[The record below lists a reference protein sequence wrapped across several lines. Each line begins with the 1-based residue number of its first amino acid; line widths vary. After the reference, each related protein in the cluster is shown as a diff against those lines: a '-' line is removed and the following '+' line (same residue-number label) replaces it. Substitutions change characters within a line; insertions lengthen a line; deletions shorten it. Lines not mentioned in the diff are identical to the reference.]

1 MNSADGGTSFS
12 LGEVG
17 SLQVKATF
25 GDFTDGSETH
35 TVTVTLQAGFT
46 APTLSANGTEDGF
59 AYTYDAVTGVIVF
72 TVPTATQNMDVTFD
86 VKAPTVGTLPSI
98 LTFTAEA
105 TAEETTISGGGC
117 GVNDTEDTSNN
128 EASTVATAGV
138 PATRILNGD
147 FITNTNVNNQQL
159 LITFVSAANFLLASS
174 QIYSLDIQGQEGS
187 VAQDVGFNID
197 GDQQYLLSVEA
208 AVNPKVILTDFSLE
222 NTTLLDQGN
231 LQFELNDK
239 AAGADQTAY
248 TWIMTPDNVAPDQ
261 DFTASNDGTVAAE
274 TITDATPTVFHYVY
288 GAGGADTVNGSAGA
302 DVLNGGASGDKLNGL
317 GGNDILV
324 YDPADTIDGGT
335 GDDLLRI
342 DQGAIAITKHQD
354 GSLPGAPTALETT
367 VDLSGKNITNIE
379 GILITTEG
387 APDAALGTTIQL
399 KAADVLA
406 YSATDVLYVIGQ
418 DGDKVQLLDKANWVD
433 GDADAGNG
441 ITATSSFS
449 NAEGQTFNVY
459 QTLSGGT
466 LNVDADVEV
475 IS

>member
-1 MNSADGGTSFS
+1 
-12 LGEVG
+12 
-17 SLQVKATF
+17 
-25 GDFTDGSETH
+25 
-35 TVTVTLQAGFT
+35 
-46 APTLSANGTEDGF
+46 
-59 AYTYDAVTGVIVF
+59 VIVF
-72 TVPTATQNMDVTFD
+72 TVPNGTQNFDVTFN
-86 VKAPTVGTLPSI
+86 VQAPAVGPLPTL

-105 TAEETTISGGGC
+105 KAQETTISGGGC
-117 GVNDTEDTSNN
+117 GPNDTEDTTNN
-128 EASTVATAGV
+128 TATTSATAGV
-138 PATRILNGD
+138 PATRILDGA
-147 FITNTNVNNQQL
+147 FITNTNVQHQQL

-208 AVNPKVILTDFSLE
+208 AVNPKVILTDFTLE
-222 NTTLLDQGN
+222 GTTLLDQGN
-231 LQFELNDK
+231 LQFELNDT
-239 AAGADQTAY
+239 AAGPDRTAH
-248 TWIMTPDNVAPDQ
+248 TWIMTPDDAVPNQ
-261 DFTASNDGTVAAE
+261 DATGSTDGTGVNQ
-274 TITDATPTVFHYVY
+274 TIADPSATAFNYVY
-288 GAGGADTVNGSAGA
+288 GAGGADTVNGGAGA
-302 DVLNGGASGDKLNGL
+302 DVLNGGASGDKVNGL

-335 GDDLLRI
+335 GDDLLRV

-354 GSLPGAPTALETT
+354 GSLAGAPTAAEMT

-387 APDAALGTTIQL
+387 LPDPDLGTTIQL
-399 KAADVLA
+399 KSTDVLN

-418 DGDKVQLLDKANWVD
+418 DGDKVQLLDPANWID
-433 GDADAGNG
+433 GDGSAGNG

-459 QTLSGGT
+459 QIVGGGT

>member
-1 MNSADGGTSFS
+1 
-12 LGEVG
+12 
-17 SLQVKATF
+17 VKATF

-35 TVTVTLQAGFT
+35 TVTVTLQDGFT

-59 AYTYDAVTGVIVF
+59 AYTYDAAAGVIVF
-72 TVPTATQNMDVTFD
+72 TVPTGTQNFDVTFD
-86 VKAPTVGTLPSI
+86 VKAPTVGSLPTT

-105 TAEETTISGGGC
+105 KAEETTISGGGC
-117 GVNDTEDTSNN
+117 GANDAEDTSNN
-128 EASTVATAGV
+128 EASTVAIAGV

-159 LITFVSAANFLLASS
+159 LITFVNAANFLLASA

-197 GDQQYLLSVEA
+197 GDDQYLLSVEA
-208 AVNPKVILTDFSLE
+208 AVNPKVILTDFTLE
-222 NTTLLDQGN
+222 NTTLHDAGN
-231 LQFELNDK
+231 LQFELNDA
-239 AAGADQTAY
+239 AAGPDRTAY
-248 TWIMTPDNVAPDQ
+248 TWIMTPDNVAPNQ
-261 DFTASNDGTVAAE
+261 GSTESTDGTAANQ
-274 TITDATPTVFHYVY
+274 TLTDPSPTAFNYVY
-288 GAGGADTVNGSAGA
+288 GAGGGDTVNGGAGA
-302 DVLNGGASGDKLNGL
+302 DILNGGSSADKLNGL

-324 YDPADTIDGGT
+324 YDPLDTIDGGT

-354 GSLPGAPTALETT
+354 GSIAGPVTAGEVT

-387 APDAALGTTIQL
+387 LPDPNLGTTIQL
-399 KAADVLA
+399 KSTDVLN

-418 DGDKVQLLDKANWVD
+418 DGDRVQLLDSANWID
-433 GDADAGNG
+433 GDGNALNG
-441 ITATSSFS
+441 ITATGSFS
-449 NAEGQTFNVY
+449 NAAGQTFNVY
-459 QTLSGGT
+459 QIVGGGT